1 MRFKKPSLIEALEVS
16 QVASIELL
24 AMEGLDQGS
33 DLFALFAHAWSLECK
48 GKRPSCII
56 RSGQI
61 KITLP
66 PELTSAP
73 PCDTLAAWPNQL
85 WAAVW
90 VRYWAAVLSLN
101 LQARSQLQKQL
112 HQRSL
117 RPFQASGCS
126 ASHWIVYAHALSSLE
141 KILHLRL

>member
-56 RSGQI
+56 RNGQI

-66 PELTSAP
+66 PELTSAA

-90 VRYWAAVLSLN
+90 VRYWAAVLSPN
-101 LQARSQLQKQL
+101 LQARSLYRTL
-112 HQRSL
+112 L
-117 RPFQASGCS
+117 RNRGFRPIQASASS
-126 ASHWIVYAHALSSLE
+126 ASRWIVSAP
-141 KILHLRL
+141 